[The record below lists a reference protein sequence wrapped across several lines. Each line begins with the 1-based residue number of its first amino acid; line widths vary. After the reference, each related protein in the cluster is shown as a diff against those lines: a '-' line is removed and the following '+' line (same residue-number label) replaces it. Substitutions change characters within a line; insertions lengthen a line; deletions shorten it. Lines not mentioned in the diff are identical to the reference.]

1 MQREG
6 GISVIRGVRGAI
18 TVQEN
23 SEKEIMQ
30 ATDRLLHKMIDENKI
45 TPESVASVF
54 ISVTDDITDAFP
66 AKVLRS
72 LEGWSYVPVMCMKEI
87 SVSNALEKCI
97 RVMMHVN
104 TAKSQQEINHIYLED
119 AVVLRPDLA
128 SK

>member
-1 MQREG
+1 M
-6 GISVIRGVRGAI
+6 IRGIRGAI

-23 SEKEIMQ
+23 SEIEIMQ
-30 ATDRLLHKMIDENKI
+30 ATDRLLHKMIDENQI

-66 AKVLRS
+66 AKALRS

-104 TAKSQQEINHIYLED
+104 TAKSQQEINHVYLEG
-119 AVVLRPDLA
+119 AVVLRPDLT
-128 SK
+128 SNL

>member
-1 MQREG
+1 M
-6 GISVIRGVRGAI
+6 IRGVRGAI
-18 TVQEN
+18 TIQEN
-23 SEKEIMQ
+23 SEKEIIQ
-30 ATDRLLHKMIDENKI
+30 ATDRLLHKMIDENQI
-45 TPESVASVF
+45 MPEYVASVF

-104 TAKSQQEINHIYLED
+104 TAKSQQEINHVYLED